1 MTIHTEVSI
10 VIPTLGQAKI
20 IKVLRHLNQ
29 NSNFKISEIILS
41 IPRNKYN
48 HVKSITKTIDNVK
61 LVCNAKKSQV
71 LQRINGFKVAKE
83 KNVLQLDDD
92 IFISCKDINLLKK
105 KVFGI
110 NKKIAV
116 APIFKTLSNKYLHN
130 RKNNFLYN
138 IHYYIITLIF
148 GSIKKINKFGTFDNC
163 LISFKGNSCYE
174 NLKNST
180 KVEWTL
186 GGCLMHK
193 KKNLN
198 LKNYYP
204 FLGKSFFEDV
214 LHSLEIKGKVVDLY
228 LIKNAS
234 AYCKREESIKDFN
247 DLINYL
253 RAVKFFAYKTQMGF
267 FDKFRKIYIFFIYR
281 LVRLVI
287 KN

>member
-1 MTIHTEVSI
+1 MTIHIEVSI

-29 NSNFKISEIILS
+29 NSNYKISEIILS

-48 HVKSITKTIDNVK
+48 HIKSVTKTIDNVK
-61 LVCNAKKSQV
+61 LVCNIKKSQV
-71 LQRINGFKVAKE
+71 LQRINGFKEAKE

-92 IFISCKDINLLKK
+92 TFISSKDINLLKK

-110 NKKIAV
+110 NKKIAA

-163 LISFKGNSCYE
+163 LISFKGNGCYK
-174 NLKNST
+174 NLKDST

-193 KKNLN
+193 KKNLI

-214 LHSLEIKGKVVDLY
+214 LHSLEIKGKGVDLY

-234 AYCKREESIKDFN
+234 AYCKREESIKNFN

-281 LVRLVI
+281 LMRLMI

>member
-20 IKVLRHLNQ
+20 IKILRHLNQ

-61 LVCNAKKSQV
+61 LVCNTKKSQV
-71 LQRINGFKVAKE
+71 LQRINGFKEAKE
-83 KNVLQLDDD
+83 KDVLQLDDD

-130 RKNNFLYN
+130 RKNSFLYN
-138 IHYYIITLIF
+138 IHCYIITLFF

-174 NLKNST
+174 NLEDST

-193 KKNLN
+193 KKNLI

-214 LHSLEIKGKVVDLY
+214 LHSLEIKAKGVDLY
-228 LIKNAS
+228 LIKNAF
-234 AYCKREESIKDFN
+234 AYCKREESITDFY
-247 DLINYL
+247 DLINYIK
-253 RAVKFFAYKTQMGF
+253 AVKFFAHKTQMGF
-267 FDKFRKIYIFFIYR
+267 FDKFRKIYIFFIYS
-281 LVRLVI
+281 LVRLII

>member
-1 MTIHTEVSI
+1 
-10 VIPTLGQAKI
+10 
-20 IKVLRHLNQ
+20 
-29 NSNFKISEIILS
+29 LS

-48 HVKSITKTIDNVK
+48 YVKSITKTIDNVK
-61 LVCNAKKSQV
+61 LVCNTKKSQV
-71 LQRINGFKVAKE
+71 LQRINGFKEAKE
-83 KNVLQLDDD
+83 KNILQLDDD

-163 LISFKGNSCYE
+163 LISFKGNSCYK

-193 KKNLN
+193 KKNLI

-214 LHSLEIKGKVVDLY
+214 LHSLEIKGKGVDLY
-228 LIKNAS
+228 LIKDAS

-281 LVRLVI
+281 LVRLII

>member
-1 MTIHTEVSI
+1 
-10 VIPTLGQAKI
+10 
-20 IKVLRHLNQ
+20 
-29 NSNFKISEIILS
+29 
-41 IPRNKYN
+41 
-48 HVKSITKTIDNVK
+48 
-61 LVCNAKKSQV
+61 
-71 LQRINGFKVAKE
+71 
-83 KNVLQLDDD
+83 
-92 IFISCKDINLLKK
+92 
-105 KVFGI
+105 
-110 NKKIAV
+110 V

-163 LISFKGNSCYE
+163 LISFKGNGCYK
-174 NLKNST
+174 NLKDST

-193 KKNLN
+193 KKNLI

-214 LHSLEIKGKVVDLY
+214 MHSLEIKSKGVDLY

-234 AYCKREESIKDFN
+234 AYCKREESIKNFN

-281 LVRLVI
+281 LMRLMI